1 MFYKLIVVY
10 ALFAIGNFVFAD
22 DTSSLDNLSAT
33 NKCSE
38 CSFSSLSLRGFIFS
52 NSKIN
57 NSNFTDVNLS
67 KSFFMR
73 SNLQGS
79 DFKNVNLKYM
89 FRNFK
94 LENLMQKSENN
105 YIMGLNDN
113 ISKCKTKC
121 FMFFCF

>member
-1 MFYKLIVVY
+1 MFYKLIAAY

-33 NKCSE
+33 NKCSD

-79 DFKNVNLKYM
+79 DFKNVNLIGAD
-89 FRNFK
+89 
-94 LENLMQKSENN
+94 LN
-105 YIMGLNDN
+105 YKI
-113 ISKCKTKC
+113 
-121 FMFFCF
+121 